1 MRATVQF
8 TRPNRKLSLLIRLL
22 SAVKSIKD
30 IRQQLRNDGIL
41 LERLAPGDIESVK
54 KTLMGFGN
62 VKHVVTDGSVRVLI
76 DDDQLP
82 VLFGLM
88 LPIPRKHSGF
98 ARLFW
103 ERGFTLERLAAGQ
116 AEALRQRLEAVASVA
131 VTPDIPR
138 MQIHTIS
145 GLVRQEDGTPLHVS
159 GFTVCAFDVH
169 FPDSPVSCGAA
180 AALQADGFYRI
191 DYAWQSNGHGRTGP
205 DLLVRVCDAR
215 GDVVAEATKT
225 SAVLQEFIDITAAVL
240 RIVHGTVRHATGF
253 PLAGLTARA
262 FDRDMRAE
270 VLLGQAVTDEDG
282 NYQITYDAGQ
292 LHPGKTSAD
301 LVIRVLESDT
311 AAEGQEDGRGEELAM
326 SDIVFNA
333 APQQTIDIEI
343 GSKRFLASEHER
355 YLAELAP
362 LIKEALLH
370 ELIDEDLSFLHGKT
384 GISLAHLDCLRMDAQ
399 LSFQHGLPDG
409 AVYGLLRQGLP
420 NALQPLC
427 DEGPAR
433 LHEAFTASL
442 DHHLIP
448 AKLAVQFDHIIERV
462 LSLGASSDALVF
474 SKLDTLGLDQAPGG
488 GSGSS
493 MDRLDEPPDEPHEL
507 DIRLKKEA

>member
-22 SAVKSIKD
+22 IAAKSIRD

-41 LERLAPGDIESVK
+41 LERLALGDIESVK
-54 KTLMGFGN
+54 KTFMGFGN
-62 VKHVVTDGSVRVLI
+62 VKHVVTDSSVRVLI
-76 DDDQLP
+76 DDDQLL
-82 VLFGLM
+82 VLFGLV
-88 LPIPRKHSGF
+88 LPIPRKHNGF

-116 AEALRQRLEAVASVA
+116 AEALKQRLEAVASVA
-131 VTPDIPR
+131 VTPDSPR
-138 MQIHTIS
+138 MQIHTVS
-145 GLVRQEDGTPLHVS
+145 GLVRQEDGTPLRVS

-169 FPDSPVSCGAA
+169 FPDSPVPCGAT

-191 DYAWQSNGHGRTGP
+191 DYACQSNEQGRTGP

-225 SAVLQEFIDITAAVL
+225 SAVIQEFIDITAAVL

-301 LVIRVLESDT
+301 LVIRVLEPDT
-311 AAEGQEDGRGEELAM
+311 TAEGQGNEGGEELVV
-326 SDIVFNA
+326 SGIVFNA

-343 GSKRFLASEHER
+343 GSRKFLASEYER

-362 LIKEALLH
+362 LMKEALLQ

-384 GISLAHLDCLRMDAQ
+384 GIPHAHLDDLRMDAQ
-399 LSFQHGLPDG
+399 LSFQHGLPPG
-409 AVYGLLRQGLP
+409 AVYGLLRQELP
-420 NALQPLC
+420 STLQRLSA
-427 DEGPAR
+427 EGHVR
-433 LHEAFTASL
+433 LREAFTTSL
-442 DHHLIP
+442 AHHLIP
-448 AKLAVQFDHIIERV
+448 AKLAAQLDHVIKQV
-462 LSLGASSDALVF
+462 LSLDASSDTLVF
-474 SKLDTLGLDQAPGG
+474 STPDTLGLDQAPGG
-488 GSGSS
+488 EGGSN
-493 MDRLDEPPDEPHEL
+493 MDLLDQPPDEPHEL
-507 DIRLKKEA
+507 DTRLKKEA